1 MSSHR
6 MNAYTVAS
14 LSNSPDVKPLY
25 MLILMFT
32 VVPIVYGNLLD
43 IGLTEVAG
51 SQHCSFKDG
60 DTRCVIFG
68 KEIPSLS
75 RSAGRAGIQLVVLI
89 TSLVL
94 FKKYLPAYNILI
106 GQSALGVTGIV
117 LLFLTQTD
125 MLADFRRLFSEALFK
140 IKYH

>member
-14 LSNSPDVKPLY
+14 LSNTPDVKPMY
-25 MLILMFT
+25 MIVFMFT
-32 VVPIVYGNLLD
+32 AVPIVYGTLLD
-43 IGLTEVAG
+43 IGLTELAG
-51 SQHCSFKDG
+51 SQHCSFKNG
-60 DTRCVIFG
+60 DTRCVILG
-68 KEIPSLS
+68 KEIPSIVRSTARAVGQLS
-75 RSAGRAGIQLVVLI
+75 ILI
-89 TSLVL
+89 CTLIL

-106 GQSALGVTGIV
+106 GQSALGTTGIV

-125 MLADFRRLFSEALFK
+125 MLADFRRLFSEAIFK